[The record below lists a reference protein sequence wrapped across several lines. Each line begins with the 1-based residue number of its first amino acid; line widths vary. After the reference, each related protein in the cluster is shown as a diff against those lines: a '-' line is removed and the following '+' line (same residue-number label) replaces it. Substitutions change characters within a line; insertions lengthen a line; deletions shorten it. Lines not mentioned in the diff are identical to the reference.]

1 MEIIDCR
8 KNYSN
13 MIIDIIL
20 FRLEI
25 RDKFGFIAQFCKKME
40 FYKFVVFHYHKKKK
54 IQILSSVL
62 IEKMI
67 DFVTKTINKRLST
80 GQPVPISKNL
90 TSIIPRYSINIPI
103 NFNSI

>member
-25 RDKFGFIAQFCKKME
+25 RDKFGFIAQFCKKWN
-40 FYKFVVFHYHKKKK
+40 FINSLFFIIIKKKN
-54 IQILSSVL
+54 S
-62 IEKMI
+62 
-67 DFVTKTINKRLST
+67 
-80 GQPVPISKNL
+80 
-90 TSIIPRYSINIPI
+90 
-103 NFNSI
+103 NSIVCFNRENDRFRNKNHQ